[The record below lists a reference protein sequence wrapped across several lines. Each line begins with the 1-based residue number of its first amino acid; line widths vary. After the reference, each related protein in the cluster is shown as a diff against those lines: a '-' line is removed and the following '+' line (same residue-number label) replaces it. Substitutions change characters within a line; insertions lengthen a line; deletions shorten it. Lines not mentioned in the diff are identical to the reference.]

1 MMLILNVTIN
11 QSPVMNC
18 MHRRETSGGGVDAIL
33 VAAEG
38 GRREGGEA
46 YGEFNQSSVIDLW

>member
-1 MMLILNVTIN
+1 
-11 QSPVMNC
+11 MNC
-18 MHRRETSGGGVDAIL
+18 MHRRETSGGGVGAIL